1 MGRHINSN
9 NYTKQYILS
18 KISQESIFSRYFH
31 IPIDIIRDCIENNT
45 LILSPIR
52 EDEHPTCGFRYNN
65 KGQLKF
71 RDFAGYFWG
80 DCFDAVALIISK
92 AYNRTYDVNNKNDFV
107 QILKHISL
115 TFKDVIENVEKDPN
129 IITKIDE
136 GVLKLRKDKPIIDLV
151 IREWNKED
159 VKYWNTFGIS
169 IHDLNINFVYP
180 IDQYYINRKQNPEP
194 KYFYDTKD
202 PCYAYYLG
210 KGTDNINNYK
220 LYFPKRDK
228 TSHNKF
234 ICNCNH
240 LEGILNLS
248 ERDYD
253 YIILT
258 KSTKD
263 RIALFSA
270 IRCYASLYRESNIK
284 IGVINIPHET
294 YRLRDVEVTWLKDKL
309 NINGEI
315 VTFMDNDRT
324 GMIEA
329 IYLKNTFG
337 FKPILIPKEYNVKDF
352 AELMSITSINK
363 ICELIKDTIK
373 KLKYG
378 SRKNISNTYSR
389 NIDNNLPF

>member
-1 MGRHINSN
+1 M
-9 NYTKQYILS
+9 
-18 KISQESIFSRYFH
+18 
-31 IPIDIIRDCIENNT
+31 
-45 LILSPIR
+45 
-52 EDEHPTCGFRYNN
+52 
-65 KGQLKF
+65 
-71 RDFAGYFWG
+71 
-80 DCFDAVALIISK
+80 
-92 AYNRTYDVNNKNDFV
+92 
-107 QILKHISL
+107 
-115 TFKDVIENVEKDPN
+115 
-129 IITKIDE
+129 
-136 GVLKLRKDKPIIDLV
+136 KLRKDKPIIDLV

-363 ICELIKDTIK
+363 ICELINDTIK
-373 KLKYG
+373 TIKYG
-378 SRKNISNTYSR
+378 NRKNISNTYSR